1 MCLPGTAQPAP
12 GARRRAQVAKLRAY
26 HYTAQTRPEKKHMS
40 RFGLDLVGGAVRNN
54 VDAGVLEPVLA
65 KIKIIQARDA
75 NPANLAGRLAG
86 VLPGPASAC
95 ARAGQSVGCALV
107 RALLVSWRR
116 RHRRCLAQPSERR
129 LAVQPGTHNT
139 GTHCW
144 PATAAERT
152 IQVHALWMRG
162 SACRVFT
169 CTARCVPP
177 RKKARC
183 GKGRCVPMEDDF
195 CSQHGVYCIL
205 LVQVP

>member
-1 MCLPGTAQPAP
+1 
-12 GARRRAQVAKLRAY
+12 
-26 HYTAQTRPEKKHMS
+26 MS

-75 NPANLAGRLAG
+75 NPAGRLAG
-86 VLPGPASAC
+86 VLPGPASAG
-95 ARAGQSVGCALV
+95 AWAGQSEGCALV

-152 IQVHALWMRG
+152 IQVHAL
-162 SACRVFT
+162 
-169 CTARCVPP
+169 
-177 RKKARC
+177 
-183 GKGRCVPMEDDF
+183 
-195 CSQHGVYCIL
+195 
-205 LVQVP
+205 